1 MFCGLCI
8 VLVCSLSSRA
18 FGQLT
23 DAVAPDFVHDVR
35 TIFETHCY
43 RCHGKEKQKSGYRLD
58 AKSIAF
64 SGGDVYGPAI
74 LAGNPSKSVLLQL
87 VKSSDGAERMP
98 PEGPPLSPEQIAL
111 LERWIEMGAIWPD
124 GIDTVVV
131 EDKRNHWA
139 LKPPSSVVLPAI
151 RDATWPRDGIDYFV
165 AEKLEQ
171 AGLDSSRE
179 ANRSTWLR
187 RVHLDLL
194 GLPPTLQEYANFLED
209 SSPDAY
215 EKIVDRLLS
224 SPRYG
229 ERWGQHWLDVVRYAD
244 THGFEVNTE
253 RPNAWPYRDWVIAAL
268 NQDIPFDRFIR
279 EQIAGDQ
286 LNADAATGF
295 LVTASVLLPGQIGQ
309 DEPSKRL
316 ARQDSLDEIVVNVGQ
331 TFLALSVGCARCH
344 DHKFDAISQL
354 DYYRMQAFVAGVEY
368 EDRELQTDEAKQAR
382 QRAEEAKKELSELQN
397 ELDLRGPIAFQG
409 TKRVGVNA
417 ERNVDRIVPH
427 RGTKLRFTILKT
439 NNLEPCIDE
448 LEVFNKSGT
457 NIALAKHGAKVRSSG
472 DNVAADRHELRFI
485 HDGVYGNSRSWMSSE
500 MGRGWV
506 EFEFPQVEE
515 IVHILWGRDRQ
526 QVYKDR
532 LAIEYRIEIAD
543 ENGHWHYVADHS
555 DREAYSPDREARTQD
570 VGIQKELSD
579 PEIAGL
585 RRRIAELKTLVGRDR
600 QGELAFAGKFR
611 QPDSIRLLSR
621 GDPEQ
626 PKELVQPA
634 VLEAL
639 GTLALPVESSDQER
653 RLKLANWI
661 AAKENPLTARVIV
674 NRIWQSHFGMGL
686 VETSNDFGRNGT
698 LPSHPELL
706 DWLANE
712 LIHSEWSIKSL
723 HRRIVLSATY
733 RQDSTWNEKSADVDA
748 DCRLLWRFPPRRM
761 DAEMMRDSLLAL
773 SGRLHHR
780 MGGRGFDLFDKRGGL
795 SGFEPIEISN
805 ETNSRRMIYAHKVRR
820 EREAVF
826 GVFDCPDAGQSAPR
840 RRESTTPLQ
849 ALNLLNSRF
858 VIEHAIALAE
868 RVEAESELDHAGKI
882 DFLFWSV
889 LGRKPSD
896 EERNDLLPWVQ
907 REGMMPLCRALF
919 NSNEFL
925 LIP

>member
-1 MFCGLCI
+1 
-8 VLVCSLSSRA
+8 
-18 FGQLT
+18 
-23 DAVAPDFVHDVR
+23 
-35 TIFETHCY
+35 
-43 RCHGKEKQKSGYRLD
+43 
-58 AKSIAF
+58 
-64 SGGDVYGPAI
+64 
-74 LAGNPSKSVLLQL
+74 
-87 VKSSDGAERMP
+87 
-98 PEGPPLSPEQIAL
+98 
-111 LERWIEMGAIWPD
+111 
-124 GIDTVVV
+124 
-131 EDKRNHWA
+131 
-139 LKPPSSVVLPAI
+139 
-151 RDATWPRDGIDYFV
+151 
-165 AEKLEQ
+165 
-171 AGLDSSRE
+171 
-179 ANRSTWLR
+179 
-187 RVHLDLL
+187 
-194 GLPPTLQEYANFLED
+194 
-209 SSPDAY
+209 
-215 EKIVDRLLS
+215 
-224 SPRYG
+224 
-229 ERWGQHWLDVVRYAD
+229 
-244 THGFEVNTE
+244 
-253 RPNAWPYRDWVIAAL
+253 
-268 NQDIPFDRFIR
+268 
-279 EQIAGDQ
+279 
-286 LNADAATGF
+286 
-295 LVTASVLLPGQIGQ
+295 
-309 DEPSKRL
+309 
-316 ARQDSLDEIVVNVGQ
+316 
-331 TFLALSVGCARCH
+331 
-344 DHKFDAISQL
+344 
-354 DYYRMQAFVAGVEY
+354 
-368 EDRELQTDEAKQAR
+368 
-382 QRAEEAKKELSELQN
+382 
-397 ELDLRGPIAFQG
+397 
-409 TKRVGVNA
+409 
-417 ERNVDRIVPH
+417 
-427 RGTKLRFTILKT
+427 
-439 NNLEPCIDE
+439 
-448 LEVFNKSGT
+448 
-457 NIALAKHGAKVRSSG
+457 
-472 DNVAADRHELRFI
+472 
-485 HDGVYGNSRSWMSSE
+485 
-500 MGRGWV
+500 
-506 EFEFPQVEE
+506 
-515 IVHILWGRDRQ
+515 
-526 QVYKDR
+526 
-532 LAIEYRIEIAD
+532 
-543 ENGHWHYVADHS
+543 
-555 DREAYSPDREARTQD
+555 
-570 VGIQKELSD
+570 
-579 PEIAGL
+579 
-585 RRRIAELKTLVGRDR
+585 
-600 QGELAFAGKFR
+600 
-611 QPDSIRLLSR
+611 LSR